1 MKKTSVYMIALLTL
15 ATLPTAEAAGRV
27 VKIIDGDTLDFL
39 EGTKLQRV
47 RLVDIDA
54 PEKNQPF
61 GNKAKQYL
69 SGIVINADA
78 VAVRS
83 IGTDNYGRTLGQVY
97 VKRCA
102 PTCLTYLA
110 NEEMVKNGFAWAYR
124 FKGKASSSTMEKIEA
139 EAKSKKLGL
148 WSDKSP
154 VEPWKW
160 RREHSY

>member
-61 GNKAKQYL
+61 GNRAKQEL
-69 SGIVINADA
+69 NDLVQGANDTLLQPTGKD
-78 VAVRS
+78 R
-83 IGTDNYGRTLGQVY
+83 YGRILGRVIVKKCEPACMNYY
-97 VKRCA
+97 V
-102 PTCLTYLA
+102 
-110 NEEMVKNGFAWAYR
+110 NGEMVKRGFAWAYR
-124 FKGKASSSTMEKIEA
+124 YHGKASSPSMEKLEHEA
-139 EAKSKKLGL
+139 RSAKRGL
-148 WSDKSP
+148 WSDAGAI
-154 VEPWKW
+154 EPWKW
-160 RREHSY
+160 RKEHD